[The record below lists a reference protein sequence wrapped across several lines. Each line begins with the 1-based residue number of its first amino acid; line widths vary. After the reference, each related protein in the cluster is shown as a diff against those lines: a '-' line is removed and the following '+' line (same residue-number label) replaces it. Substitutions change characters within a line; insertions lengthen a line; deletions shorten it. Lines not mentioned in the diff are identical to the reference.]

1 MSIAAA
7 NSYISVHKIVIS
19 SVLCSYSNLL
29 YGSVHVDIIMYNYK
43 CQFFGIRHDY
53 QLDKSIWASQVYFFK
68 NAIILWHKVLTAIR
82 KIGLLVCESVFF
94 YFVVNCIYAFVC
106 RVLWMPKVNS
116 CETPSLDVCHRTIH
130 SYL

>member
-82 KIGLLVCESVFF
+82 KIGLLVCESVF
-94 YFVVNCIYAFVC
+94 YFLNCMSLCAESYGCQRSTPVK
-106 RVLWMPKVNS
+106 LLHWMS
-116 CETPSLDVCHRTIH
+116 ATAPSIVIFE
-130 SYL
+130 